1 MQPIAI
7 GVNTDAYQP
16 IEREYKIT
24 RSIFEVLAETKHPSF
39 IITKSALI
47 ERDIDLL
54 SELARQN
61 LVSVT
66 ITVITLN
73 QDISRYLEPRTTA
86 PLRRLKA
93 IEKLSAAGI
102 PVNVNIAPVI
112 PFLTDAELESIME
125 AVASAGARSA
135 SYTLLRLPWEVKDI
149 FRAWLEAH
157 FPLKAAHVMSRV
169 RDMRG
174 GRENDPS
181 FGSRMHGQGEFGEL
195 LRQRYR
201 KGAARFGLDKPFP
214 DLDCDRF
221 VPPSPVGQ
229 GNLF

>member
-1 MQPIAI
+1 MRWTPPAEFAQAFAQALADGLASPDHDVRQQAAEAMAAQ
-7 GVNTDAYQP
+7 VPDA
-16 IEREYKIT
+16 
-24 RSIFEVLAETKHPSF
+24 L
-39 IITKSALI
+39 
-47 ERDIDLL
+47 
-54 SELARQN
+54 ELA
-61 LVSVT
+61 LPLL
-66 ITVITLN
+66 LN
-73 QDISRYLEPRTTA
+73 RDETATAAVEALMRSGRPELYRRAREHLEA
-86 PLRRLKA
+86 HL
-93 IEKLSAAGI
+93 
-102 PVNVNIAPVI
+102 
-112 PFLTDAELESIME
+112 
-125 AVASAGARSA
+125 ASAGQLAQLSARVRGVARKADAGSTA
-135 SYTLLRLPWEVKDI
+135 AYTLLRLPWEVKDI